1 MEETWRKEA
10 ASRFNSLFSISVLD
24 CKVTMQDAELFKIFI
39 KTIGITTWKTSEDV
53 ILQIATNNGIEEPW
67 LSFMEKKFDLR

>member
-10 ASRFNSLFSISVLD
+10 ASRFNSLFSISVLA

-39 KTIGITTWKTSEDV
+39 KTIGITT
-53 ILQIATNNGIEEPW
+53 
-67 LSFMEKKFDLR
+67 